1 MIPKPYTSFP
11 LSLFLP
17 CASARECIWPPWKGL
32 FPERNTL
39 NRQSQTPLSRTGRGL
54 GILILFIFVY
64 SSDEWKF
71 IFYQGLGIPRSTQ
84 QGVAL
89 VSESALRLPEDG
101 AIEGP
106 CRLIPRREI
115 LARVEKSHP
124 ECLFLEAHSVGPG
137 SLQSPPRSSFLL
149 LIFLLPGP
157 LFCLLSWVLQGA
169 AF

>member
-1 MIPKPYTSFP
+1 MCKCQRMHLASLKGFVPWEEHIKQAKPDSSFKD
-11 LSLFLP
+11 
-17 CASARECIWPPWKGL
+17 RE
-32 FPERNTL
+32 
-39 NRQSQTPLSRTGRGL
+39 RTGNTHYVHFCLLLRRVEIHLLSGA
-54 GILILFIFVY
+54 GHT
-64 SSDEWKF
+64 
-71 IFYQGLGIPRSTQ
+71 RSTQ

-101 AIEGP
+101 ATEGP

-115 LARVEKSHP
+115 LARVEESHP

-137 SLQSPPRSSFLL
+137 SLQSPLRSSFLL

-157 LFCLLSWVLQGA
+157 LFCLLSWMLQGA